1 MTKIINVTN
10 HPITFYWPETG
21 ERHQVQPHGKSLR
34 ATLVRSVDSVHRSGA
49 EIYTFDYLPN
59 QEGRSLVDALIEE
72 NPDAVLV
79 GSVVAA
85 QAYLGD
91 VYGIIPVNGSENLP
105 PAERVFYGDRFSTF
119 RN

>member
-10 HPITFYWPETG
+10 HPITFYWPDTG
-21 ERHQVQPHGKSLR
+21 ERRQIEPYGTPLR
-34 ATLVRSVDSVHRSGA
+34 ASLVRSVDSVHRSGA
-49 EIYTFDYLPN
+49 EICTFEYLPS
-59 QEGRSLVDALIEE
+59 QEGRNMVDKLIEE
-72 NPDAVLV
+72 NPNAILV

-119 RN
+119 KR